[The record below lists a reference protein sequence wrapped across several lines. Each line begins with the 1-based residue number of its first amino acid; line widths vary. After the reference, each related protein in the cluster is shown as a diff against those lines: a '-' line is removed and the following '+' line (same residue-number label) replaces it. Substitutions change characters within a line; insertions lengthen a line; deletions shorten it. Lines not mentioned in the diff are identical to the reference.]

1 MESCVASLSTASDDG
16 VCAPLAERSLDTA
29 PLLLCGDGAGNCG
42 GDAGC
47 ECVAGSGDCR
57 RQIGSVCEQGNQCS
71 TLACECADS
80 TCDDIRCVPEECSQ
94 CRFDSDQDG
103 ECEGFIAD
111 GIDDFTGSCGA
122 LGCNGLG
129 GCNVENGLDCSI
141 NQACLSNICRQGIC
155 GPQAGVG
162 ETCDENAD
170 CISGA
175 RCEVGLLCGIPG
187 LVSTQTGLVTIEEGG
202 ASVTLG

>member
-1 MESCVASLSTASDDG
+1 MDTECASGLSCVEGVCCDGSCDSPCESCVASLSTASDDG

-111 GIDDFTGSCGA
+111 GIDDFTGS
-122 LGCNGLG
+122 
-129 GCNVENGLDCSI
+129 
-141 NQACLSNICRQGIC
+141 
-155 GPQAGVG
+155 
-162 ETCDENAD
+162 
-170 CISGA
+170 
-175 RCEVGLLCGIPG
+175 
-187 LVSTQTGLVTIEEGG
+187 
-202 ASVTLG
+202 